1 MSTATSTIF
10 GLIFLGLGNASVFL
24 MYKLWGYPFDHE
36 TRTSAAPKSLMF
48 IHRAIGYAYL
58 ILYIFMM
65 WHMVPRLWNYQVELP
80 PRTVAHLMLGITI
93 GVLLLVKISIL
104 RFFRHFEEAMPY
116 IGTALLICTY
126 LLIGLSIPFTLRESV
141 RQVSSNVFSDASLQ
155 RTHTRLQMAGLPP
168 DAPLDQLA
176 TRRKLREGQDVLLK
190 KCVQCHDLR
199 TILARPRTPPDWV
212 RTVDRMA
219 IKPIIGEPITL
230 EDQWTVSAY
239 LIAITPELQVSA
251 KEQRRQRMQASQAQ
265 NALAVLTNLD
275 EVADQVVV
283 NPDEVT
289 DEVIVNP
296 DEVIVNPDEVIVNP
310 DEVEET
316 DETPAEDA
324 YDPEAAREL
333 FEITCSLCHDL
344 SDVDNVPPTSEEETT
359 ELIARMID
367 NGLFLEEE
375 DIKIIARYL
384 NETYVNP

>member
-48 IHRAIGYAYL
+48 VHRAIGYAYL

-65 WHMVPRLWNYQVELP
+65 WYMVPRLWNYQVELP

-126 LLIGLSIPFTLRESV
+126 LLIGLSIPFTLRESTL
-141 RQVSSNVFSDASLQ
+141 RVFSDASIE
-155 RTHTRLQMAGLPP
+155 RTYTRLQMAGLPS
-168 DAPLDQLA
+168 DAPLDKLA

-219 IKPIIGEPITL
+219 IKPMIGEPITL

-251 KEQRRQRMQASQAQ
+251 KEQRKQRMQVSQAQ
-265 NALAVLTNLD
+265 NALAVLTNPD
-275 EVADQVVV
+275 EVA
-283 NPDEVT
+283 

-324 YDPEAAREL
+324 YDPEAAKEL

-344 SDVDNVPPTSEEETT
+344 SDVDNVPPNSEEETT
-359 ELIARMID
+359 ELIVRMID

-375 DIKIIARYL
+375 DIKTIARYL

>member
-10 GLIFLGLGNASVFL
+10 GLIFLGLANASVFL

-93 GVLLLVKISIL
+93 GVLLLVKVAIL
-104 RFFRHFEEAMPY
+104 RFFRHVEEAMPY

-141 RQVSSNVFSDASLQ
+141 RQVSSHVFSDASVE

-168 DAPLDQLA
+168 DAPLDKLA
-176 TRRKLREGQDVLLK
+176 TRRKLREGQEVLLK

-219 IKPIIGEPITL
+219 IKPMIGEPISL

-265 NALAVLTNLD
+265 NALAVLTNPD
-275 EVADQVVV
+275 EAAAEVVV
-283 NPDEVT
+283 NPDEV
-289 DEVIVNP
+289 V
-296 DEVIVNPDEVIVNP
+296 VNPDEVIVNP

-316 DETPAEDA
+316 AETPGEDA

>member
-10 GLIFLGLGNASVFL
+10 GLVFLGLGNASVFL

-48 IHRAIGYAYL
+48 VHRAIGYAYL

-126 LLIGLSIPFTLRESV
+126 LLIGLSIPFTLREST
-141 RQVSSNVFSDASLQ
+141 RRVFSDASIE
-155 RTHTRLQMAGLPP
+155 RTHTRLQMAGLPS
-168 DAPLDQLA
+168 DAPLDKLA
-176 TRRKLREGQDVLLK
+176 TRRKLREGQEVLLK

-219 IKPIIGEPITL
+219 IKPMIGEPITL

-251 KEQRRQRMQASQAQ
+251 KEQRKQRMQVSQART
-265 NALAVLTNLD
+265 ALAVLTN
-275 EVADQVVV
+275 
-283 NPDEVT
+283 PDEVV

-316 DETPAEDA
+316 SETPAEDA

-359 ELIARMID
+359 ELIVRMID

>member
-10 GLIFLGLGNASVFL
+10 GLIFLALGNASVFL

-36 TRTSAAPKSLMF
+36 SRTSAAPKSLMF
-48 IHRAIGYAYL
+48 VHRAIGYAYL

-116 IGTALLICTY
+116 IGTGLLICTY
-126 LLIGLSIPFTLRESV
+126 LLIGLSVPFTLRESALRV
-141 RQVSSNVFSDASLQ
+141 KGNVFSDASLQ
-155 RTHTRLQMAGLPP
+155 RTHARLEMAGLPS

-176 TRRKLREGQDVLLK
+176 SRRKLREGQDVLLK

-251 KEQRRQRMQASQAQ
+251 KEQRKQRMQASQAQ
-265 NALAVLTNLD
+265 NALAVLTNPD
-275 EVADQVVV
+275 EVADE
-283 NPDEVT
+283 P
-289 DEVIVNP
+289 IVNP

-316 DETPAEDA
+316 GETPTEDA

-333 FEITCSLCHDL
+333 FEITCSLCHEL

>member
-1 MSTATSTIF
+1 MSTATSTIL

-48 IHRAIGYAYL
+48 VHRAIGYAYL

-65 WHMVPRLWNYQVELP
+65 WYMVPRLWNYQVELP

-126 LLIGLSIPFTLRESV
+126 LLIGLSVPFTLRESV
-141 RQVSSNVFSDASLQ
+141 RQVSSSVFSDASIE

-168 DAPLDQLA
+168 DAPLDKLA

-251 KEQRRQRMQASQAQ
+251 KEQRKQRMQVSQAQ
-265 NALAVLTNLD
+265 NALAVLTN
-275 EVADQVVV
+275 
-283 NPDEVT
+283 PDEVV

-316 DETPAEDA
+316 DETPAEDT

-359 ELIARMID
+359 ELIVRMID

>member
-1 MSTATSTIF
+1 MSTATSTIL
-10 GLIFLGLGNASVFL
+10 GLVFLGLGNASVFL

-48 IHRAIGYAYL
+48 VHRAIGYAYL

-126 LLIGLSIPFTLRESV
+126 LLIGLSVPFTLRESALRV
-141 RQVSSNVFSDASLQ
+141 KSDVFSDASLQ

-168 DAPLDQLA
+168 DAPLDKLA

-251 KEQRRQRMQASQAQ
+251 KEQRKQRMQVNQAQ
-265 NALAVLTNLD
+265 NALAVLTNPD
-275 EVADQVVV
+275 EVA
-283 NPDEVT
+283 

-296 DEVIVNPDEVIVNP
+296 GEVIVNP
-310 DEVEET
+310 DEVEERE
-316 DETPAEDA
+316 ETTAEDT

-375 DIKIIARYL
+375 DIKIIARYM

>member
-1 MSTATSTIF
+1 MSTATSTIL

-48 IHRAIGYAYL
+48 VHRAIGYAYL

-65 WHMVPRLWNYQVELP
+65 WHMVPRLWNYQIELP

-126 LLIGLSIPFTLRESV
+126 LLIGLSIPFTLRESTL
-141 RQVSSNVFSDASLQ
+141 RVFSDASIE

-168 DAPLDQLA
+168 DAPLDKLA

-219 IKPIIGEPITL
+219 IKPMIGEPISL

-265 NALAVLTNLD
+265 NALAVLTNP
-275 EVADQVVV
+275 DQVA
-283 NPDEVT
+283 

-296 DEVIVNPDEVIVNP
+296 DEVIVNPDEVG
-310 DEVEET
+310 ET
-316 DETPAEDA
+316 DETPAEDV

>member
-10 GLIFLGLGNASVFL
+10 GLVFLVLGNASVFL

-36 TRTSAAPKSLMF
+36 TRTSEAPKSLMF
-48 IHRAIGYAYL
+48 VHRAIGYAYL

-126 LLIGLSIPFTLRESV
+126 LLIGLSVPFTLRESV
-141 RQVSSNVFSDASLQ
+141 RQVSSNVFSDASIE

-168 DAPLDQLA
+168 DAPLDMLA
-176 TRRKLREGQDVLLK
+176 TRRKLREGQEVLLK

-219 IKPIIGEPITL
+219 IKPIIGEPISQ

-251 KEQRRQRMQASQAQ
+251 KEQRKQRMQISQAQ
-265 NALAVLTNLD
+265 NAVAVLTNPD
-275 EVADQVVV
+275 EVA
-283 NPDEVT
+283 

-316 DETPAEDA
+316 DDTSTEDT

-367 NGLFLEEE
+367 NGLFLDEE
-375 DIKIIARYL
+375 DIKIVARYI

>member
-10 GLIFLGLGNASVFL
+10 GLIFLVLGNASVFL
-24 MYKLWGYPFDHE
+24 MYKLWGYPFDPE

-48 IHRAIGYAYL
+48 VHRAIGYAYL

-141 RQVSSNVFSDASLQ
+141 RQVSSSVFSDASIE

-168 DAPLDQLA
+168 DAPLDKLA

-219 IKPIIGEPITL
+219 IKPMIGEPITL

-251 KEQRRQRMQASQAQ
+251 KEQRKQRMQVSQAQ
-265 NALAVLTNLD
+265 NALAVLTN
-275 EVADQVVV
+275 
-283 NPDEVT
+283 PDEVV
-289 DEVIVNP
+289 DEVIVK
-296 DEVIVNPDEVIVNP
+296 PDEVIVNP

-316 DETPAEDA
+316 AETPAEDV
-324 YDPEAAREL
+324 YDPDAAREL

-375 DIKIIARYL
+375 DIKIIARYM

>member
-1 MSTATSTIF
+1 MSTATSTIL
-10 GLIFLGLGNASVFL
+10 GLVFLGLGNASVFL
-24 MYKLWGYPFDHE
+24 MYKLWGYPFDRE

-48 IHRAIGYAYL
+48 VHRAIGYAYL

-116 IGTALLICTY
+116 IGTGLLICTY

-141 RQVSSNVFSDASLQ
+141 RQVSSNVFSDASIE

-168 DAPLDQLA
+168 DAPLDKLV

-219 IKPIIGEPITL
+219 IKPIIGEPITQ

-251 KEQRRQRMQASQAQ
+251 KEQRRQRMQVTQAQ
-265 NALAVLTNLD
+265 NALTVLTSPD
-275 EVADQVVV
+275 EVIV
-283 NPDEVT
+283 NPDEV
-289 DEVIVNP
+289 VVNP
-296 DEVIVNPDEVIVNP
+296 DEVIVNPDEVG
-310 DEVEET
+310 ET
-316 DETPAEDA
+316 DETPAEEA

-359 ELIARMID
+359 ELIVRMID

-375 DIKIIARYL
+375 DIKTIARYL

>member
-1 MSTATSTIF
+1 MSTATSTIL
-10 GLIFLGLGNASVFL
+10 GLVFLGLGNASVFL

-36 TRTSAAPKSLMF
+36 TRTSAAPRSLMF

-126 LLIGLSIPFTLRESV
+126 LLIGLSVPFTLRESV
-141 RQVSSNVFSDASLQ
+141 RQVSSKVFSDASIE

-168 DAPLDQLA
+168 DAPLDKLA

-219 IKPIIGEPITL
+219 IKPIIGEPITQ
-230 EDQWTVSAY
+230 EEQWTVSAY

-251 KEQRRQRMQASQAQ
+251 KEQRKQRMQVSQAQ
-265 NALAVLTNLD
+265 NALAVLTNPD
-275 EVADQVVV
+275 EVA
-283 NPDEVT
+283 

-310 DEVEET
+310 DEVGET
-316 DETPAEDA
+316 DETPTEEA